1 MRARRMAANDEVPS
15 EFLVKQERGVSH
27 VGNDVRDNDLRAE
40 PITGNGYRIAV
51 SVQPRCPMAERGGVE
66 RAPVSAVHDDDDGA
80 VVGRLIGMKEVDR
93 LASVI
98 AVAEAELGMPGAIGA
113 VDGRIAFPTGYDF
126 RMLGNARAVVVLRL
140 IVQRRQA

>member
-1 MRARRMAANDEVPS
+1 
-15 EFLVKQERGVSH
+15 
-27 VGNDVRDNDLRAE
+27 
-40 PITGNGYRIAV
+40 
-51 SVQPRCPMAERGGVE
+51 
-66 RAPVSAVHDDDDGA
+66 VHDDDDRA